1 MSNGI
6 VVWITGLSG
15 SGKSTISQR
24 VVEIL
29 RTRGQNCILLD
40 GDEIRKVFSQSQSR
54 YTRKNRLKNARRN
67 SELDKLLADQGFTVI
82 FATMSLFAEIQEWN
96 RKNFPTYIEVFVDVP
111 LEILK
116 KRDPDKLY
124 SRAEQGLIDN
134 VVGINLDYDVPPH
147 PELVVDNSGDISKIE
162 VIANEIARM
171 LKWVS
176 N

>member
-1 MSNGI
+1 M
-6 VVWITGLSG
+6 
-15 SGKSTISQR
+15 
-24 VVEIL
+24 
-29 RTRGQNCILLD
+29 
-40 GDEIRKVFSQSQSR
+40 
-54 YTRKNRLKNARRN
+54 
-67 SELDKLLADQGFTVI
+67 
-82 FATMSLFAEIQEWN
+82 
-96 RKNFPTYIEVFVDVP
+96 FVDVP